1 MGQSKQGRSGLLEKF
16 LEYTGTE
23 RASSLNRL
31 KVSMRGGQRAKG
43 NIAEAKQTE
52 PTSTESCELCS
63 GGVVFFFLL

>member
-1 MGQSKQGRSGLLEKF
+1 MLEKF

-23 RASSLNRL
+23 RASSLNTL
-31 KVSMRGGQRAKG
+31 KVSMQGDQRAKG

-52 PTSTESCELCS
+52 PTSTQSCELCS

>member
-1 MGQSKQGRSGLLEKF
+1 
-16 LEYTGTE
+16 
-23 RASSLNRL
+23 
-31 KVSMRGGQRAKG
+31 MRGGQRAKG